1 MVGLIGSIM
10 IKKDHTE
17 IGQPIQKHAPEKG
30 DWHTNNEFLEIDIAF
45 ILLTQNKNLIAK
57 YSVNRHLWQGLKQV
71 QIDKY

>member
-1 MVGLIGSIM
+1 MLEGLLYIGLIGSIM

-17 IGQPIQKHAPEKG
+17 ICQPIQKHALEKG

-57 YSVNRHLWQGLKQV
+57 YSVNMQAFVAGF
-71 QIDKY
+71 